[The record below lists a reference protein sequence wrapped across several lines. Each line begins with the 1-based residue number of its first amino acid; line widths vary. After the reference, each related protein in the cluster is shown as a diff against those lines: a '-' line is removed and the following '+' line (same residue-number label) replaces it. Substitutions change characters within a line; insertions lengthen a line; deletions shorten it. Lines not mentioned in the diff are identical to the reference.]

1 MSSTSAVARQ
11 AETVA
16 RRHSA
21 VPAQGHA
28 RHAPPPASVAT
39 VATVAGPALAGRF
52 RGDLTT
58 EQWWWS
64 PELYALHGISAQG
77 VAPTIGVLLSHV
89 HDSDRPAV
97 REALTSAAT
106 AATPVAREYRL
117 LRTDGSQRT
126 ALLVCE
132 PESSGSG
139 AVTALS
145 GLVVDVTEGRNGAST
160 DELVRHL
167 ETEVEQL
174 RNAMAS
180 RAAIE
185 QAKGVLMLL
194 MGCGD
199 QVAFDLLAHISSH
212 THRKVRDVAVS
223 IIESASGRSQL
234 PDDVR
239 EILHD
244 ACPPGRAT
252 V

>member
-11 AETVA
+11 AQTVA
-16 RRHSA
+16 RPHSA
-21 VPAQGHA
+21 VPAQGHT
-28 RHAPPPASVAT
+28 RHAPPAAAAPAG
-39 VATVAGPALAGRF
+39 GPALAGRF

-64 PELYALHGISAQG
+64 PELYALHGISAQV

-132 PESSGSG
+132 PESSSSG

-145 GLVVDVTEGRNGAST
+145 GLVVDVTEGRSSAST

-185 QAKGVLMLL
+185 QAKGILMLL
-194 MGCGD
+194 MSCGD

>member
-1 MSSTSAVARQ
+1 MSSTSAFAHQ
-11 AETVA
+11 AETIS
-16 RRHSA
+16 RSHSA
-21 VPAQGHA
+21 VPTQGHSRRVHSA
-28 RHAPPPASVAT
+28 ATTAAVA
-39 VATVAGPALAGRF
+39 ANPLAGRF

-64 PELYALHGISAQG
+64 PELYALHGISAG
-77 VAPTIGVLLSHV
+77 SVAPTIGVLLSHV
-89 HDSDRPAV
+89 HDADRPVV
-97 REALTSAAT
+97 REALSTAAT

-117 LRTDGSQRT
+117 RRSDGSQRT

-132 PESSGSG
+132 PESSSG

-145 GLVVDVTEGRNGAST
+145 GLVVDVTEGRSSAAT

-185 QAKGVLMLL
+185 QAKGILMLL